1 MIGER
6 SSSDSW
12 KTKPTDRF
20 ILKWI
25 KCHLSARVTPKLLP
39 FTWLR
44 PWMITVFSATLG
56 SLGGLVFALGSGWS
70 AGLIA
75 VVSQV
80 LDGVDGQFARLTGR
94 QSPAGAFCDSLLD
107 RFSDGAMMIG
117 MTVYLVRLPAHLPL
131 WQLLI
136 LASLALIGSNGVS
149 YSSARAEALGID
161 LGKPTLASK
170 GTRSSVMIICALGTL
185 IWPSMPL
192 VALIYLVLHP
202 NGVLIMRLIRAY
214 RTSYF
219 ESGQGE

>member
-117 MTVYLVRLPAHLPL
+117 MTVYLVRLPVHLPL